1 MSNSLKDLL
10 LGKGWAGTTITR
22 SETIERVNPLIRQ
35 FMVMNRHYRTAIDGL
50 SNPAVADTL
59 EDLQKTARADVGKL
73 SETVLSCGGAAFNGT
88 ELGPEDVDL
97 PDNEADRLFR
107 LQDLEEAF
115 QEAVQA
121 ELDDVEHQ
129 MRTRAILNVVQ
140 TNSEQRLS
148 TLRSLTRGASRS
160 TA

>member
-35 FMVMNRHYRTAIDGL
+35 FMVMNRHYRTVIDGL
-50 SNPAVADTL
+50 SNAAVADTL

-88 ELGPEDVDL
+88 DLGPEDVDL

-115 QEAVQA
+115 QEAVQE

-148 TLRSLTRGASRS
+148 TLRRLTRGASRS

>member
-22 SETIERVNPLIRQ
+22 TETVERVNPLIRQ
-35 FMVMNRHYRTAIDGL
+35 FMIMNRHYRVAIDGF
-50 SNPAVADTL
+50 SNPSVAERL
-59 EDLQKTARADVGKL
+59 EALQKTARADVGKL
-73 SETVLSCGGAAFNGT
+73 SETVLSCGGVAFNGT

-97 PDNEADRLFR
+97 PDGETDQLFR
-107 LQDLEEAF
+107 LQDLEDAF
-115 QEAVQA
+115 QDAVTE

-129 MRTRAILNVVQ
+129 MRTRAILKVVR
-140 TNSEQRLS
+140 TNSEERLS
-148 TLRSLTRGASRS
+148 ALRGLTRGASRS